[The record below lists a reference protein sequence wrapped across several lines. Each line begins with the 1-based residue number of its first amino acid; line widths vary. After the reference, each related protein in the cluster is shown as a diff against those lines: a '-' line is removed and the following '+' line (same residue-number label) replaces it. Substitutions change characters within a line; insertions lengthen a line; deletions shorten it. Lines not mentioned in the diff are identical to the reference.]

1 MSNFEQVVLAD
12 IAAGRKATFATAE
25 AYYKDLSLRAEVS
38 ITYAASKYLR
48 IEKKVKHT
56 ITSAVK
62 EATPVDHHTLL
73 ETLRRLKGQFI
84 SIQDL
89 AIEAKATPDD
99 IEALVSVITAQGF
112 NVQWKEGMISLG
124 GDIPKAP
131 PTVISVSGQSK
142 QTFRVGLVSDNHLA
156 SRYARMDV
164 LNSLYDYFQ
173 EHGITT
179 VYNCGNWI
187 EGDARFNKHDVI
199 VHGLEGQIRYFIEN
213 YPQREGITNYLI
225 TGDDHEG
232 WYTQREGIDVG
243 AYMQMRAEQA
253 GRQDLKYL
261 GHMEH
266 DIIMKAEKG
275 ETVLRLQ
282 HPGGGSAYAIS
293 YTPQKIV
300 ESLQGGE
307 KPHIL
312 FIGHYHKASYNS
324 IRGVH
329 VVQAGCTQDQSPFMR
344 KKRLAAHLG
353 GWIIE
358 WSVDEVGAITR
369 FKTEWIPFYN
379 RDFYK
384 NKWSYQ
390 WQHQEIG

>member
-1 MSNFEQVVLAD
+1 MLRQV
-12 IAAGRKATFATAE
+12 
-25 AYYKDLSLRAEVS
+25 
-38 ITYAASKYLR
+38 
-48 IEKKVKHT
+48 
-56 ITSAVK
+56 AVQQDAK
-62 EATPVDHHTLL
+62 ETPTQPDHHNDLL
-73 ETLRRLKGQFI
+73 VALRRAKNQFV
-84 SIQDL
+84 SVQDL
-89 AIEAKATPDD
+89 AIEFKVTPDD
-99 IEALVSVITAQGF
+99 IEGIISTISAKGF
-112 NVQWKEGMISLG
+112 NIQWKDGMVSLG

-131 PTVISVSGQSK
+131 PTIISVTGQSK

-164 LNSLYDYFQ
+164 LNSLYDYFA

-199 VHGLEGQIRYFIEN
+199 VHGLEGQIRYFIDN
-213 YPQREGITNYLI
+213 FPQREGITNYFI

-266 DIIMKAEKG
+266 DIIMKAERG

-282 HPGGGSAYAIS
+282 HPGGGSSYAIS

-312 FIGHYHKASYNS
+312 FIGHYHKASYNY

-358 WSVDEVGAITR
+358 WSVDDVGAITR

-379 RDFYK
+379 RDFYQ
-384 NKWSYQ
+384 NKWRYMFD
-390 WQHQEIG
+390 HQEIG